1 MFHRVSFRKSW
12 LQRVAQRAGPKKL
25 RFLPWPMPG
34 CSSSGAQPACRLA
47 GAALRL
53 EPRGVREVEPRAGR
67 QVEAQEPQTAAEL
80 GVEPR
85 GAGEMAARA
94 GPPEAAGKVEARDAG
109 EAARQASGT
118 LPAVAPAPAAWPSG
132 VQWPVEGCHSIR
144 RICFLGERTC
154 DTSGTLPGEP
164 PVGLGRVKLARTAL
178 RAPVESPRFAAFH
191 NART

>member
-12 LQRVAQRAGPKKL
+12 LQRVAQRAGPKIL

-34 CSSSGAQPACRLA
+34 CSSSGAQPACPLA

-53 EPRGVREVEPRAGR
+53 EPRGAREVEPRGAREVEARAGR
-67 QVEAQEPQTAAEL
+67 QVEAKEPQTAADL
-80 GVEPR
+80 GVEAR
-85 GAGEMAARA
+85 GAGEMATRA
-94 GPPEAAGKVEARDAG
+94 GPPEA
-109 EAARQASGT
+109 
-118 LPAVAPAPAAWPSG
+118 AAWPSG